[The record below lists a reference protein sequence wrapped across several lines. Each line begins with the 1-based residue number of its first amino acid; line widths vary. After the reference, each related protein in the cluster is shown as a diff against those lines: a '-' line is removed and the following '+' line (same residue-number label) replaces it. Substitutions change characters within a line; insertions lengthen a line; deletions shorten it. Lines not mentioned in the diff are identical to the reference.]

1 MGSEARARLGL
12 AGLLFVTLLSFA
24 QVFHGGDYQGPA
36 LLGAILAGA
45 LSLGARRLGLG
56 PLAGASLSLVALAS
70 YLAVVFEPNATFH
83 GLPTVEA
90 FRGLA
95 SEVTSAVRHSNADFA
110 PVPLRPGYVALV
122 VAALWLITLFADV
135 ATFYWGRSL
144 VASLPIIA
152 LFALALIF
160 GTRLAAPFYVTLF
173 LLALL
178 TYWGLEAAHRL
189 RSWGRWVPT
198 WSHHTGEPPASIT
211 GPLARKM
218 GAGCLA
224 AALVSPL
231 LLPSIGGGVLT
242 WRNETG
248 AGPGSGIG
256 GGIDPLV
263 SIAPQLL
270 QQSKHLLFTAR
281 ASRPTLWRGVTL
293 ASFDGSSW
301 DMVEGDEQTVDSD
314 SVPGPVPA
322 QGVREETQRIALRS
336 LGGDYLPAPLN
347 PTSVRFIG
355 IDPSSS
361 LRANPE
367 SGDLRVDGGILGGL
381 EYTVTSSAPDVT
393 YEDMDV
399 AVVGDPGAVYLQ
411 APELSDP
418 VRALLAR
425 WTDGAGSPF
434 ARLVAVQERL
444 RRFTYRLPSAQ
455 QIYGGQQAST
465 DLLTDFLVNKR
476 AGYCQQFATAF
487 ALLGRSLGY
496 PTRVVVG
503 FLPGKRARGNGTY
516 RVRGTDAHSWPEV
529 YFQGHGWI
537 PFEPTP
543 RSDVPATPPDYT
555 TPAGGS
561 TFGGAAAGGGAAG
574 GAGGAAAQ
582 TGLRGLGERV
592 LPPEST
598 AEASRTR
605 RVRSGTS
612 GDRQAAEWRAAFLR
626 LATLLGAAVVLL
638 LALVPALKLWRSRRR
653 YAVAA
658 DSRARTVAAWRD
670 WEDDAGELFAP
681 RAASE
686 SAHQYAQR
694 LATSARLSARE
705 ALRLARLY
713 EAAEYGPRAIGD
725 ESASEARSL
734 ATSLKAGVW
743 RSSTWWK
750 RGARLFSPRPLV
762 RRA

>member
-12 AGLLFVTLLSFA
+12 AGLLFVALLAFA

-56 PLAGASLSLVALAS
+56 PLAAASLSLAALAW
-70 YLAVVFEPNATFH
+70 YLVVVFEAKATYY

-90 FRGLA
+90 LQGLT
-95 SEVTSAVRHSNADFA
+95 SEIVSAVRHSNVDYA

-122 VAALWLITLFADV
+122 VAALWLVTLFAEV
-135 ATFYWGRSL
+135 ATFHWGRSL
-144 VASLPIIA
+144 VASLPIVG

-173 LLALL
+173 LSALL
-178 TYWGLEAAHRL
+178 SYWGLESAHRL

-198 WSHHTGEPPASIT
+198 WSHHSGEPPPSIT

-224 AALVSPL
+224 AALISPL
-231 LLPSIGGGVLT
+231 VLPSIGGGALA

-248 AGPGSGIG
+248 GGPGTGIG

-270 QQSKHLLFTAR
+270 QQSKELLFTAR
-281 ASRPTLWRGVTL
+281 VSRPTLWRGVTL

-301 DMVEGDEQTVDSD
+301 EMVEGDEQPVESN

-322 QGVREETQRIALRS
+322 QGVRRQTQRIALAS

-347 PTSVRFIG
+347 PTSVRFVG

-361 LRANPE
+361 LRVNPE
-367 SGDLRVDGGILGGL
+367 SGDLRVDGGVLGGL
-381 EYTVTSSAPDVT
+381 EYAVTSSAPDVS
-393 YEDMDV
+393 YEDLDV
-399 AVVGDPGAVYLQ
+399 AVVGDPGDVYLET
-411 APELSDP
+411 PELSEP

-434 ARLVAVQERL
+434 ARLVAVQDRL

-465 DLLTDFLVNKR
+465 DLLTDFLINKR

-503 FLPGKRARGNGTY
+503 FLPGKREKESATY

-529 YFQGHGWI
+529 YFEGHGWI

-555 TPAGGS
+555 TPAG
-561 TFGGAAAGGGAAG
+561 A
-574 GAGGAAAQ
+574 GAGGAAGAGGGALGAGAAAAE

-592 LPPEST
+592 LPPESVAGT
-598 AEASRTR
+598 TRAR
-605 RVRSGTS
+605 RVSSGAS
-612 GDRQAAEWRAAFLR
+612 GERVTDEWRAAFIR
-626 LATLLGAAVVLL
+626 IATLLAAAVVLL
-638 LALVPALKLWRSRRR
+638 LALVPMGKLWRSRRR
-653 YAVAA
+653 YAAA
-658 DSRARTVAAWRD
+658 RDSRARTVAAWRD
-670 WEDDAGELFAP
+670 LEEDAGELFTP

-686 SAHQYAQR
+686 SALEYARR

-705 ALRLARLY
+705 AMRLARLY
-713 EAAEYGPRAIGD
+713 EAAEYGSHAVGD
-725 ESASEARSL
+725 EIAAEARRL
-734 ATSLKAGVW
+734 AASLKAGLW
-743 RSSTWWK
+743 RSATWWK
-750 RGARLFSPRPLV
+750 RGARLFSPRPLL